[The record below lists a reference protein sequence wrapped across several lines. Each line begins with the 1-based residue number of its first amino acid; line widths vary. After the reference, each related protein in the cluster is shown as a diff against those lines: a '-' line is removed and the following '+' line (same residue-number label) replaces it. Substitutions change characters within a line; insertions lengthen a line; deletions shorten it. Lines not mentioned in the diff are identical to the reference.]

1 MNLKM
6 QARLSVVLAAACG
19 IFGLLALLFWLG
31 VGSGYRFLPPST
43 DATHRLPSVTTIEK
57 KPFNMPEF
65 GHFAEITQRPLL
77 SDDRLPIPPG
87 ADQVDD
93 TPEAP
98 PVPLQVQLT
107 GIIITPELRM
117 ALLKDNT
124 NNKAVS
130 LKEGMPLPGNQSA
143 WLLVEIQPR
152 KVVFK
157 NDKDETSDVE
167 LIVSKNSGPPSKR
180 IVGSKPQSAPKELN
194 PEKEDDANESLRE
207 RIEARR
213 KQLREQAEKM
223 RAQQQRANQ
232 NKQEQSQ

>member
-1 MNLKM
+1 MNLTM
-6 QARLSVVLAAACG
+6 QARLSIVLAAACG

-31 VGSGYRFLPPST
+31 VGSGYSFLPPDA
-43 DATHRLPSVTTIEK
+43 DATQHLPSVTTIEK

-65 GHFAEITQRPLL
+65 GHFAEIIQRPLL
-77 SDDRLPIPPG
+77 SEDRRPIPPE
-87 ADQVDD
+87 AEQTDD
-93 TPEAP
+93 KPEAP

-107 GIIITPELRM
+107 GIIITPELKM
-117 ALLKDNT
+117 ALLKDRTT
-124 NNKAVS
+124 NKDVS

-167 LIVSKNSGPPSKR
+167 LTVSKNSGPPSKR
-180 IVGSKPQSAPKELN
+180 VAGNKPRSEPKKLAPK
-194 PEKEDDANESLRE
+194 KEDDANESLRE

-223 RAQQQRANQ
+223 RAQQQRASQ
-232 NKQEQSQ
+232 NKQEESQ